1 MLKDIIPTPRVVE
14 PPARIAGKKKRK
26 SDTAAAEAGP
36 SRPRIEP
43 VNKKKRKTH
52 AVGQTIDRKPV
63 IDAEDE
69 RKPVVL

>member
-26 SDTAAAEAGP
+26 SDTATAEAGP
-36 SRPRIEP
+36 SRRIEP

-52 AVGQTIDRKPV
+52 AVDQAIDRKPV

-69 RKPVVL
+69 RKPIVL